1 MRISDWSSD
10 VCASDL
16 QRLPDHERG
25 DRVGAGNAVVDRLG
39 GVRRAQA
46 NVEGFAHLFSEG
58 TAPVN
63 QRRLAAGTIIETIQ
77 LDPAAAYVGFGPQF
91 EEFAGWSHQ
100 AGAGGRSE
108 EHTSELQSLMR
119 HSNAVS

>member
-1 MRISDWSSD
+1 MVGPHPISSRCDTLFPYPALFRS
-10 VCASDL
+10 L
-16 QRLPDHERG
+16 RRQRFEQRLPAHERG

-77 LDPAAAYVGFGPQF
+77 LDPAAAYVDR
-91 EEFAGWSHQ
+91 ESTRLNTSH
-100 AGAGGRSE
+100 
-108 EHTSELQSLMR
+108 
-119 HSNAVS
+119 